1 MSSAPTEIS
10 FCAEAACIFRY
21 LSTLDPDPKTRNP
34 DHMAEQFVN
43 MELAAQ
49 FPGFGLD
56 FKDAKLVWDQMG
68 TGVIYY
74 ANARTH
80 HIDASLTAALKA
92 GFKQVIIM
100 GAGFDSRSY
109 RFHTKYPEVR
119 FFEIDLPATSADKQR
134 RVEKLLGKE
143 PDWVTFI
150 PIDFNTQNLDEVL
163 SQVGCTVDQR
173 TFYVWEGVTYFV
185 SRNGVENTLGFIA
198 EHSAPKSQVIFDYM
212 LEDVVQ
218 GIDYSAH
225 GARRTVDFVSGTIG
239 EPYIFGIDP
248 QKIETFI
255 NLRGLAFLSDLGPA
269 DLTQCYL
276 ICSDGKALG
285 KIAGFLRIVLAEVPD
300 SSEGLLLTQK
310 AKKQMKRIASDNV
323 LTTKIPRVP
332 IPDEVQAFLNDY
344 SSCIERKDFNA
355 LIPFYSEDF
364 RDQGL
369 SRDQVV
375 TQIRNVYLDSH
386 IDQAKIVLTK
396 FKQKENRA
404 SIDGY
409 IQRYGFR
416 TPLMVLEIIKEADG
430 RWRWY
435 GDQT

>member
-1 MSSAPTEIS
+1 MISAPNKIS

-34 DHMAEQFVN
+34 DYMAEQFVN
-43 MELAAQ
+43 MEIAAQ

-68 TGVIYY
+68 SGLTYY

-80 HIDASLTAALKA
+80 HIDASLTAVLKA

-109 RFHTKYPEVR
+109 RFHTKYPDVR
-119 FFEIDLPATSADKQR
+119 FFEIDLPATSEDKQH
-134 RVEKLLGKE
+134 RVKKLMGQE
-143 PDWVTFI
+143 PEWVTFI
-150 PIDFNTQNLDEVL
+150 PIDFNTQSLDDAL
-163 SQVGCTVDQR
+163 SQAGCIFDQR
-173 TFYVWEGVTYFV
+173 TFYIWEGVTYFV
-185 SRNGVENTLGFIA
+185 SRNGVENTFGFIA
-198 EHSAPKSQVIFDYM
+198 EHSAPKSQIIFDYM

-218 GIDYSAH
+218 GIDYSAY
-225 GARRTVDFVSGTIG
+225 GARSTVDSVACIIG
-239 EPYIFGIDP
+239 EPYVFGIDP
-248 QKIETFI
+248 QQIESFL
-255 NLRGLAFLSDLGPA
+255 NLRGLSLLSDLGPVE
-269 DLTQCYL
+269 LTQGYL

-285 KIAGFLRIVLAEVPD
+285 KIAGFLRIVVAEVPD
-300 SSEGLLLTQK
+300 STEGLLLTQK
-310 AKKQMKRIASDNV
+310 GEKQMKRIASDNA
-323 LTTKIPRVP
+323 LTTKIQRFV

-344 SSCIERKDFNA
+344 SSCIDRKEFNA
-355 LIPFYSEDF
+355 LITFYSEDF

-369 SRDQVV
+369 SRDQAIKQV
-375 TQIRNVYLDSH
+375 RNVYLDQH

-396 FKQKENRA
+396 FKRKENRA

-409 IQRYGFR
+409 IQRMGFR